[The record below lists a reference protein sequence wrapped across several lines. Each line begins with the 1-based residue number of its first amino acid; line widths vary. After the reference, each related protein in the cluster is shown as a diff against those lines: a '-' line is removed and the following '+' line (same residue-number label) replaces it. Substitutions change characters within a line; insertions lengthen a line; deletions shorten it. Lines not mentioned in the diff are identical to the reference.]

1 MSTIPTRTPATGRR
15 RRDDA
20 LIERAHIAFA
30 KAGGREQPSDTSD
43 VTDVDGVP
51 IVTLRNINGVLAVY
65 RLQGRVLKRVITGA
79 ATVDQLL
86 DAAFSTA
93 RDPRSAEYRA
103 GVRAAL
109 AFRIEGTPIRHQH
122 AAGTAADDAFASG
135 IQEGHAVWRAAQAE
149 AVTAAGA
156 A

>member
-1 MSTIPTRTPATGRR
+1 MSITTSTRTTPPDHRN
-15 RRDDA
+15 DA
-20 LIERAHIAFA
+20 LIERARIAFA
-30 KAGGREQPSDTSD
+30 KAGGREQPSDASD
-43 VTDVDGVP
+43 VTDVDGVT

-65 RLQGRVLKRVITGA
+65 RLQGGVLKRVTTGA
-79 ATVDQLL
+79 ATVDQLFN
-86 DAAFSTA
+86 AAFSTA

-109 AFRIEGTPIRHQH
+109 AFRIEGVPIRHQH